1 MERIPKK
8 NRSFG
13 FLILLIFFVSC
24 NDKIEFTQYKSVPGS
39 SWQANKNIS
48 FEFTVEDT
56 ILPKDLFI
64 NIRNNNE
71 YPFSNLFVITE
82 LNFPNG
88 NKIVDTLQ
96 YEMTDETGEFLGKG
110 FAEIKENKLFY
121 KEQKVFPTSGKYR
134 LNIHHAMRKNGE
146 VKVIPFLEGVQDVG
160 LSIEKIK

>member
-24 NDKIEFTQYKSVPGS
+24 NDKIEFTQYKSVSGS

-121 KEQKVFPTSGKYR
+121 KEQ
-134 LNIHHAMRKNGE
+134 
-146 VKVIPFLEGVQDVG
+146 
-160 LSIEKIK
+160 